1 MTAREARDAAK
12 LVAAEYVEAC
22 CPWATAWRVTSSRP
36 KAELGW
42 GHHRAMLAVK
52 MIDGAEKAVVE
63 IDRAASEEAALT
75 MLGQE
80 MLRRIARGVRE
91 PDPYEATC
99 RAAFGPPPDGWVSWS
114 SMPSGIRQWYAAQ
127 RVMSGAGRFRGQVG
141 TVSTGAASNDDLR
154 ALGLRDW
161 PTADALTAAWRE
173 TAKRTHPDAGGSEA
187 AFVAARAAYERLRG
201 AT

>member
-12 LVAAEYVEAC
+12 LVAAEYVDAC

-52 MIDGAEKAVVE
+52 MIDGTEKAVVE

-80 MLRRIARGVRE
+80 MLRRIAKGVRE

-99 RAAFGPPPDGWVSWS
+99 RRAFGPPPDGWASWS
-114 SMPSGIRQWYAAQ
+114 SMPEGFRQGYAAARIADGAARRQ
-127 RVMSGAGRFRGQVG
+127 RV
-141 TVSTGAASNDDLR
+141 TVEER
-154 ALGLRDW
+154 ALD
-161 PTADALTAAWRE
+161 D
-173 TAKRTHPDAGGSEA
+173 EA
-187 AFVAARAAYERLRG
+187 AERRAVERTGRVLVAWLIGRWRDQVSG
-201 AT
+201 K

>member
-36 KAELGW
+36 KAELGR
-42 GHHRAMLAVK
+42 GHHHAMLAVK
-52 MIDGAEKAVVE
+52 MLDGTEKAVVE

-80 MLRRIARGVRE
+80 MLRRIAKGVRE

-99 RAAFGPPPDGWVSWS
+99 RRAFGPPPDGWASWS
-114 SMPSGIRQWYAAQ
+114 SMPEGFRQWYAAARIADGAARRQ
-127 RVMSGAGRFRGQVG
+127 RVTVVVG
-141 TVSTGAASNDDLR
+141 SADLR
-154 ALGLRDW
+154 ALGLDHE
-161 PTADALTAAWRE
+161 PTPDELTAAWRA
-173 TAKRTHPDAGGSEA
+173 TAIRTHPDAGGTEA